1 MREDSGGGASLKRS
15 PSPGPPPEETGGR
28 ARGCEGGG
36 FSERSPSLAL
46 PPEERRAF
54 GGVPFSYL
62 VPPVRWVRFSVRW
75 LRSRRLTEPPRPLR
89 RGAASAGAGFRLCG
103 GDQRALRSPFGNLR
117 PNALSQ
123 LYCTQRWQAAAALS
137 AAVTTTKQQETAL
150 TLRRN
155 QVSRKTYLKR
165 QLLFGRGGLGERR
178 LLSEKPPLPQN
189 LPATLTL
196 LRRYLFEVS

>member
-15 PSPGPPPEETGGR
+15 ASPGPPPEETEGR
-28 ARGCEGGG
+28 TRGCEGGG

-89 RGAASAGAGFRLCG
+89 RGVASADAGFRLCG

-117 PNALSQ
+117 PNVLSQ
-123 LYCTQRWQAAAALS
+123 LYGTQRWQVAAALS
-137 AAVTTTKQQETAL
+137 AAVTTTKQQETA
-150 TLRRN
+150 TPRRRN
-155 QVSRKTYLKR
+155 EARETVPR
-165 QLLFGRGGLGERR
+165 QTPAALRERGSGGEG
-178 LLSEKPPLPQN
+178 LLSEKPPLPQS

-196 LRRYLFEVS
+196 HRRYLFEVS